1 MEHDNRNRTI
11 TMRFEHGQVKL
22 VMEMPYFLDKSP
34 NYQEAKRALDISA
47 ISTVTAY
54 DALGDKNYIRMTT
67 EIHKMNHQERSSLLS
82 VIRSKHPKG
91 LLPLIIN
98 KEI

>member
-47 ISTVTAY
+47 ISTVTYPY
-54 DALGDKNYIRMTT
+54 DYRNSQDESSRTIIAFECDPV
-67 EIHKMNHQERSSLLS
+67 QASQRSFT
-82 VIRSKHPKG
+82 ID
-91 LLPLIIN
+91 N
-98 KEI
+98 Q